1 MESLT
6 CNECGYEWEM
16 EPDQDGLFNGRGC
29 PPCPRCHSGGGVS
42 SADYGDFKGNLKR

>member
-1 MESLT
+1 MDMESLT

-29 PPCPRCHSGGGVS
+29 PPCPRCHSGVGVS
-42 SADYGDFKGNLKR
+42 SADYPG